1 MTSKKPQQNQNAKK
15 PEDAEDFH
23 VEEVID
29 RPFSRLL
36 ARRLMKYLSPYKH
49 LVLLSMLLILVTTLL
64 SLVGPLLVKEAIDG
78 PLTISGEDNQSSTQL
93 GEFVAGLADQLGLEP
108 IDAEAGTEQ
117 RISWLWLIAGLYGSC
132 LLIQLLFHYAEIMVF
147 ERTGQSVTRDLRMQ
161 IFSHLQRQSSSFFHG
176 NPVGRLVTR
185 VTNDVEALNEL
196 FASGFISLAGDL
208 LAITGIVAM
217 LFWTNAEL
225 ASMVLLVTPI
235 VVLATAVFRKFAR
248 KHYREMRRR
257 LAHLNAYTQESI
269 SGMEVIQVCRREEQ
283 QADRYSEINGKLQ
296 DAHLNSIFW
305 YAVFFPAVDL
315 LSVLALVIIVVQG
328 GAQIETGT
336 ATFGEFFLFWT
347 FLTRLFSPLR
357 DLAEK
362 YNLLQSAMASSERIF
377 TILDTDTSLPAPEA
391 IGTATSQS
399 VRVKDEI
406 RFEDVSFSYDGETPV
421 LENVSFRVGRGETIA
436 VVGATGAGKSTL
448 INLLLRFHD
457 PTRGSIRIDDE
468 DIRELPVA
476 THRQRFGLVLQDVAI
491 LTRTL
496 AENIQFDR
504 DIDRDRIVWA
514 LEQVRGSG
522 IVTRQKKG
530 LDEPMMERGRTL
542 SSGERQ
548 LVSFARALAGDPE
561 ILVLDEA
568 TSHVDT
574 ETEAL
579 IQEAIERLIE
589 GRTSFIVAHRLSTVR
604 KADRILVMHHG
615 RLREEG
621 RHEELVALDGIYARL
636 VKLQFGSSEG

>member
-1 MTSKKPQQNQNAKK
+1 MTSKKPNQNENEKQRD
-15 PEDAEDFH
+15 DAEDFH

-29 RPFSRLL
+29 RPFSRVL
-36 ARRLMKYLSPYKH
+36 ARRLMRYLSPYKN
-49 LVLLSMLLILVTTLL
+49 LVFLSIVLILITTML

-78 PLTISGEDNQSSTQL
+78 PLSLPGNASRTPNQL
-93 GEFVAGLADQLGLEP
+93 GDFVIGLGHQFGLEP
-108 IDAEAGTEQ
+108 LNNDVETEQ
-117 RISWLWLIAGLYGSC
+117 RISWLWLVAGLYGSI
-132 LLIQLLFHYAEIMVF
+132 LLIQLLFHYAEMMVF

-161 IFSHLQRQSSSFFHG
+161 IFTHLQRQSSSFFHR

-225 ASMVLLVTPI
+225 ASMVLLVTPV
-235 VVLATAVFRKFAR
+235 VVLATIVFRQYAR

-269 SGMEVIQVCRREEQ
+269 SGMEVVQVCRREDQ
-283 QADRYSEINGKLQ
+283 QAQRYSEINSKLQ
-296 DAHLNSIFW
+296 DAHLNGIFW
-305 YAVFFPAVDL
+305 YAIFFPTIEL
-315 LSVLALVIIVVQG
+315 LSVVALVIIVVQG
-328 GAQIETGT
+328 GARIEMGT

-347 FLTRLFSPLR
+347 YLTRLFSPLR

-362 YNLLQSAMASSERIF
+362 YNLLQSAMAASERIF
-377 TILDTDTSLPAPEA
+377 GILDTDSSLPEPQKVAA
-391 IGTATSQS
+391 QAS
-399 VRVKDEI
+399 VPVTVGDGI
-406 RFEDVSFSYDGETPV
+406 RFENVSFSYDGKTPV
-421 LENVSFRVGRGETIA
+421 LEDVSFRVGRGETVA
-436 VVGATGAGKSTL
+436 VVGATGAGKSTI

-457 PTRGSIRIDDE
+457 PIQGSIIIGAE
-468 DIRELPVA
+468 DIRNISVA
-476 THRQRFGLVLQDVAI
+476 NHRERFGLVLQDVAI
-491 LTRTL
+491 LSRTL
-496 AENIQFDR
+496 EENIRFDR
-504 DIDRDRIVWA
+504 DINRDRIVWA

-522 IVTRQKKG
+522 IATRQKKG
-530 LDEPMMERGRTL
+530 LDEPMMERGRTI

-579 IQEAIERLIE
+579 IQEAIEKLVE
-589 GRTSFIVAHRLSTVR
+589 GRTSVIVAHRLSTVR

-615 RLREEG
+615 HLREEG
-621 RHEELVALDGIYARL
+621 RHEELVALNGIYARL
-636 VKLQFGSSEG
+636 VKLQFGSS

>member
-1 MTSKKPQQNQNAKK
+1 MTSKKPNQNENEKQRD
-15 PEDAEDFH
+15 DAEDFH

-29 RPFSRLL
+29 RPFSRVL
-36 ARRLMKYLSPYKH
+36 AGRLMKYLSPYKN
-49 LVLLSMLLILVTTLL
+49 LVFLSIVLILITTML
-64 SLVGPLLVKEAIDG
+64 SLLGPLLVKEAIDG
-78 PLTISGEDNQSSTQL
+78 PLSLPGNASRTPNQL
-93 GEFVAGLADQLGLEP
+93 GDFVIGLGHQFGLEP
-108 IDAEAGTEQ
+108 LNNDVETEQ
-117 RISWLWLIAGLYGSC
+117 RISWLWLVAGLYGSI
-132 LLIQLLFHYAEIMVF
+132 LLIQLLFHYAEMMVF

-161 IFSHLQRQSSSFFHG
+161 IFTHLQRQSSSFFHR

-225 ASMVLLVTPI
+225 ASMVLLVTPV
-235 VVLATAVFRKFAR
+235 VVLATIVFRQYAR

-269 SGMEVIQVCRREEQ
+269 SGMEVVQVCRREDQ
-283 QADRYSEINGKLQ
+283 QAQRYSEINSKLQ
-296 DAHLNSIFW
+296 DAHLNGIFW
-305 YAVFFPAVDL
+305 YAIFFPTIEL
-315 LSVLALVIIVVQG
+315 LSVVALVIIVVQG
-328 GAQIETGT
+328 GARIEMGT

-347 FLTRLFSPLR
+347 YLTRLFSPLR

-362 YNLLQSAMASSERIF
+362 YNLLQSAMAASERIF
-377 TILDTDTSLPAPEA
+377 GILDTDSSLPEPQKVAA
-391 IGTATSQS
+391 QAS
-399 VRVKDEI
+399 VPVTVGDGI
-406 RFEDVSFSYDGETPV
+406 RFENVSFSYDGKTPV
-421 LENVSFRVGRGETIA
+421 LEDVSFRVGRGETVA
-436 VVGATGAGKSTL
+436 VVGATGAGKSTI

-457 PTRGSIRIDDE
+457 PIQGSIIIGAE
-468 DIRELPVA
+468 DIRNISVA
-476 THRQRFGLVLQDVAI
+476 NHRERFGLVLQDVAI
-491 LTRTL
+491 LSRTL
-496 AENIQFDR
+496 EENIRFDR
-504 DIDRDRIVWA
+504 DINRDRIVWA

-522 IVTRQKKG
+522 IATRQKKG
-530 LDEPMMERGRTL
+530 LDEPMMERGRTI

-579 IQEAIERLIE
+579 IQEAIEKLVE
-589 GRTSFIVAHRLSTVR
+589 GRTSVIVAHRLSTVR

-615 RLREEG
+615 HLREEG
-621 RHEELVALDGIYARL
+621 RHEELVALNGIYARL
-636 VKLQFGSSEG
+636 VKLQFGSS

>member
-1 MTSKKPQQNQNAKK
+1 MTSKKPNQNENEKQRD
-15 PEDAEDFH
+15 DAEDFH

-29 RPFSRLL
+29 RPFSRVL
-36 ARRLMKYLSPYKH
+36 ARRLMRYLSPYKN
-49 LVLLSMLLILVTTLL
+49 LVFLSIVLILITTML
-64 SLVGPLLVKEAIDG
+64 SLLGPLLVKEAIDG
-78 PLTISGEDNQSSTQL
+78 PLSLPGNASRTPNQL
-93 GEFVAGLADQLGLEP
+93 GDFVIGLGHQFGLEP
-108 IDAEAGTEQ
+108 LNNDVETEQ
-117 RISWLWLIAGLYGSC
+117 RISWLWLVAGLYGSI
-132 LLIQLLFHYAEIMVF
+132 LLIQLLFHYAEMMVF

-161 IFSHLQRQSSSFFHG
+161 IFTHLQRQSSSFFHR

-225 ASMVLLVTPI
+225 ASMVLLVTPV
-235 VVLATAVFRKFAR
+235 VVLATIVFRQYAR

-269 SGMEVIQVCRREEQ
+269 SGMEVVQVCRREDQ
-283 QADRYSEINGKLQ
+283 QAQRYSEINSKLQ
-296 DAHLNSIFW
+296 DAHLNGIFW
-305 YAVFFPAVDL
+305 YAIFFPTIEL
-315 LSVLALVIIVVQG
+315 LSVVALVIIVVQG
-328 GAQIETGT
+328 GARIEMGT

-347 FLTRLFSPLR
+347 YLTRLFSPLR

-362 YNLLQSAMASSERIF
+362 YNLLQSAMAASERIF
-377 TILDTDTSLPAPEA
+377 GILDTDSSLPEPQKVAA
-391 IGTATSQS
+391 QAS
-399 VRVKDEI
+399 VPVTVGDGI
-406 RFEDVSFSYDGETPV
+406 RFENVSFSYDGKTPV
-421 LENVSFRVGRGETIA
+421 LEDVSFKVGRGETVA
-436 VVGATGAGKSTL
+436 VVGATGAGKSTI

-457 PTRGSIRIDDE
+457 PIQGSIIIGAE
-468 DIRELPVA
+468 DIRNISVA
-476 THRQRFGLVLQDVAI
+476 NHRERFGLVLQDVAI
-491 LTRTL
+491 LSRTL
-496 AENIQFDR
+496 EENIRFDR
-504 DIDRDRIVWA
+504 DINRDRIVWA

-522 IVTRQKKG
+522 IATRQKKG
-530 LDEPMMERGRTL
+530 LDEPMMERGRTI

-579 IQEAIERLIE
+579 IQEAIEKLVE
-589 GRTSFIVAHRLSTVR
+589 GRTSVIVAHRLSTVR

-615 RLREEG
+615 HLREEG
-621 RHEELVALDGIYARL
+621 RHEELVALNGIYARL
-636 VKLQFGSSEG
+636 VKLQFGSS

>member
-1 MTSKKPQQNQNAKK
+1 MTSKKPNQNENEKQRD
-15 PEDAEDFH
+15 DAEDFH

-29 RPFSRLL
+29 RPFSRVL
-36 ARRLMKYLSPYKH
+36 ARRLMKYLTPYKK
-49 LVLLSMLLILVTTLL
+49 LVFLSIVLILITTML

-78 PLTISGEDNQSSTQL
+78 PLSLPGNASRTPNRL
-93 GEFVAGLADQLGLEP
+93 GDFVIGLGHQFGLEP
-108 IDAEAGTEQ
+108 LDNDVETEQ
-117 RISWLWLIAGLYGSC
+117 RISWLWLVAGLYGSI

-161 IFSHLQRQSSSFFHG
+161 IFTHLQRQSSSFFHR

-225 ASMVLLVTPI
+225 ASMVLLVTPV
-235 VVLATAVFRKFAR
+235 VVLATIVFRQYAR

-269 SGMEVIQVCRREEQ
+269 SGMEVVQVCRREDQ
-283 QADRYSEINGKLQ
+283 QAQRYSEINSKLQ
-296 DAHLNSIFW
+296 DAHLNGIFW
-305 YAVFFPAVDL
+305 YAIFFPTIEL
-315 LSVLALVIIVVQG
+315 LSVVALVIIVVQG
-328 GAQIETGT
+328 GARIEMGT

-347 FLTRLFSPLR
+347 YLTRLFSPLR

-362 YNLLQSAMASSERIF
+362 YNLLQSAMAASERIF
-377 TILDTDTSLPAPEA
+377 GILDTDSSLPEPQKVAA
-391 IGTATSQS
+391 QAS
-399 VRVKDEI
+399 VPVTVGDGI
-406 RFEDVSFSYDGETPV
+406 RFENVSFSYDGETPV
-421 LENVSFRVGRGETIA
+421 LEDVSFRVGRGETVA
-436 VVGATGAGKSTL
+436 VVGATGAGKSTI

-457 PTRGSIRIDDE
+457 PNQGSIIIGAE
-468 DIRELPVA
+468 DIRNISVA
-476 THRQRFGLVLQDVAI
+476 NHRERFGLVLQDVAI
-491 LTRTL
+491 LSRTL
-496 AENIQFDR
+496 EENIRFDR
-504 DIDRDRIVWA
+504 DINRDRIVWA

-522 IVTRQKKG
+522 IATRQKKG
-530 LDEPMMERGRTL
+530 LDEPMMERGRTI

-579 IQEAIERLIE
+579 IQEAIEKLVE
-589 GRTSFIVAHRLSTVR
+589 GRTSVIVAHRLSTVR

-615 RLREEG
+615 HLREEG
-621 RHEELVALDGIYARL
+621 RHEELVALNGIYARL
-636 VKLQFGSSEG
+636 VKLQFGSS

>member
-1 MTSKKPQQNQNAKK
+1 MTSKKPNQNENEKQRD
-15 PEDAEDFH
+15 DAEDFH

-29 RPFSRLL
+29 RPFSRVL
-36 ARRLMKYLSPYKH
+36 ARRLMKYLTPYKK
-49 LVLLSMLLILVTTLL
+49 LVFLSIVLILITTML

-78 PLTISGEDNQSSTQL
+78 PLSLPGNASRTPNQL
-93 GEFVAGLADQLGLEP
+93 GDFVIGLGHQFGLEP
-108 IDAEAGTEQ
+108 LNNDVETEQ
-117 RISWLWLIAGLYGSC
+117 RISWLWLVAGLYGSI
-132 LLIQLLFHYAEIMVF
+132 LLIQLLFHYAEMMVF

-161 IFSHLQRQSSSFFHG
+161 IFTHLQRQSSSFFHR

-225 ASMVLLVTPI
+225 ASMVLLVTPV
-235 VVLATAVFRKFAR
+235 VVLATIVFRQYAR

-269 SGMEVIQVCRREEQ
+269 SGMEVVQVCRREDQ
-283 QADRYSEINGKLQ
+283 QAQRYSEINSKLQ
-296 DAHLNSIFW
+296 DAHLNGIFW
-305 YAVFFPAVDL
+305 YAIFFPTIEL
-315 LSVLALVIIVVQG
+315 LSVVALVIIVVQG
-328 GAQIETGT
+328 GARIEMGT

-347 FLTRLFSPLR
+347 YLTRLFSPLR

-362 YNLLQSAMASSERIF
+362 YNLLQSAMAASERIF
-377 TILDTDTSLPAPEA
+377 GILDTDSSLPEPQKVAA
-391 IGTATSQS
+391 QAS
-399 VRVKDEI
+399 VPVTVGDGI
-406 RFEDVSFSYDGETPV
+406 RFENVSFSYDGETPV
-421 LENVSFRVGRGETIA
+421 LEDVSFRVGRGETVA
-436 VVGATGAGKSTL
+436 VVGATGAGKSTI

-457 PTRGSIRIDDE
+457 PNQGSIIIGAE
-468 DIRELPVA
+468 DIRDISVA
-476 THRQRFGLVLQDVAI
+476 NHRERFGLVLQDVAI
-491 LTRTL
+491 LSRTL
-496 AENIQFDR
+496 EENIRFDR
-504 DIDRDRIVWA
+504 DINRDRIVWA

-522 IVTRQKKG
+522 IATRQKKG
-530 LDEPMMERGRTL
+530 LDEPMMERGRTI

-579 IQEAIERLIE
+579 IQEAIEKLVE
-589 GRTSFIVAHRLSTVR
+589 GRTSVIVAHRLSTVR

-615 RLREEG
+615 HLREEG
-621 RHEELVALDGIYARL
+621 RHEELVALNGIYARL
-636 VKLQFGSSEG
+636 VKLQFGSS

>member
-1 MTSKKPQQNQNAKK
+1 MTSKKPNQNENEKQRD
-15 PEDAEDFH
+15 DAEDFH

-29 RPFSRLL
+29 RPFSRVL
-36 ARRLMKYLSPYKH
+36 ARRLMRYLSPYKN
-49 LVLLSMLLILVTTLL
+49 LVFLSIVLILITTML
-64 SLVGPLLVKEAIDG
+64 SLLGPLLVKEAIDG
-78 PLTISGEDNQSSTQL
+78 PLSLPGNASRTPNQL
-93 GEFVAGLADQLGLEP
+93 GDFVIGLGHQFGLEP
-108 IDAEAGTEQ
+108 LNNDVETEQ
-117 RISWLWLIAGLYGSC
+117 RISWLWLVAGLYGSI
-132 LLIQLLFHYAEIMVF
+132 LLIQLLFHYAEMMVF

-161 IFSHLQRQSSSFFHG
+161 IFTHLQRQSSSFFHR

-225 ASMVLLVTPI
+225 ASMVLLVTPV
-235 VVLATAVFRKFAR
+235 VVLATIVFRQYAR

-269 SGMEVIQVCRREEQ
+269 SGMEVVQVCRREDQ
-283 QADRYSEINGKLQ
+283 QAQRYSEINSKLQ
-296 DAHLNSIFW
+296 DAHLNGIFW
-305 YAVFFPAVDL
+305 YAIFFPTIEL
-315 LSVLALVIIVVQG
+315 LSVVALVIIVVQG
-328 GAQIETGT
+328 GARIEMGT

-347 FLTRLFSPLR
+347 YLTRLFSPLR

-362 YNLLQSAMASSERIF
+362 YNLLQSAMAASERIF
-377 TILDTDTSLPAPEA
+377 GILDTDSSLPEPQKVAA
-391 IGTATSQS
+391 QAS
-399 VRVKDEI
+399 VPVTVGDGI
-406 RFEDVSFSYDGETPV
+406 RFENVSFSYDGKTPV
-421 LENVSFRVGRGETIA
+421 LEDVSFRVGRGETVA
-436 VVGATGAGKSTL
+436 VVGATGAGKSTI

-457 PTRGSIRIDDE
+457 PIQGSIIIGAE
-468 DIRELPVA
+468 DIRNISVA
-476 THRQRFGLVLQDVAI
+476 NHRERFGLVLQDVAI
-491 LTRTL
+491 LSRTL
-496 AENIQFDR
+496 EENIRFDR
-504 DIDRDRIVWA
+504 DINRDRIVWA

-522 IVTRQKKG
+522 IATRQKKG
-530 LDEPMMERGRTL
+530 LDEPMMERGRTI

-579 IQEAIERLIE
+579 IQEAIEKLVE
-589 GRTSFIVAHRLSTVR
+589 GRTSVIVAHRLSTVR

-615 RLREEG
+615 HLREEG
-621 RHEELVALDGIYARL
+621 RHEELVALNGIYARL
-636 VKLQFGSSEG
+636 VKLQFGSS